1 MACIGDD
8 AYMAC
13 TEPAME
19 AVLVPGEEEG
29 LETDILVRKGFS
41 ASRPLSRSSAG
52 LHQSRYFFPSFFLV
66 ADARSRWAEVR
77 RLVAVG
83 RHHAVTIVAT

>member
-29 LETDILVRKGFS
+29 LETDIFGKE
-41 ASRPLSRSSAG
+41 G
-52 LHQSRYFFPSFFLV
+52 L
-66 ADARSRWAEVR
+66 
-77 RLVAVG
+77 
-83 RHHAVTIVAT
+83 